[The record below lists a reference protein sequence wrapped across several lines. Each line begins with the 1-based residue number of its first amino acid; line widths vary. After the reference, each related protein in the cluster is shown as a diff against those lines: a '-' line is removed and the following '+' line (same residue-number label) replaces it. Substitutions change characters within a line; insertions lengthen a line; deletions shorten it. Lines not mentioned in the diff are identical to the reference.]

1 MPFAPEAAAFLAFGW
16 LVVFGLIAFVAYKW
30 NQVKKRRTESAS

>member
-16 LVVFGLIAFVAYKW
+16 LVVFGLIVFVAYKW
-30 NQVKKRRTESAS
+30 TKRRKQGAS